1 MYPLEGTHE
10 LAQIRAKLHVCTCLV
25 CLLLCVT
32 SLLSCSV
39 QGLKAIILVAPA
51 IIASLDFLKLHKGRS
66 GSASQDGE
74 ALETTFAGS
83 DFR

>member
-1 MYPLEGTHE
+1 MFAWDTRK
-10 LAQIRAKLHVCTCLV
+10 LAQVRAKLHVCTFLV
-25 CLLLCVT
+25 RLLPSVT
-32 SLLSCSV
+32 SVLSCLV

-51 IIASLDFLKLHKGRS
+51 IIASLDFLRLHRGRP

-83 DFR
+83 NFR

>member
-1 MYPLEGTHE
+1 MCPLEGTHR
-10 LAQIRAKLHVCTCLV
+10 LAHARAKLQVCTGLL
-25 CLLLCVT
+25 CLLPCVT
-32 SLLSCSV
+32 SLLSCLV

-51 IIASLDFLKLHKGRS
+51 IIASLDFLKLHKGRP